1 MDRGHTSPSRRWTST
16 MTGSSPNTRW
26 KQGLH
31 CFCFPQQTFLT
42 TSKWFKFIDMHVKAL
57 YASLSLTPGERVPE
71 EGVWA
76 PWLPSQRHST
86 REHGGG
92 YLRQRGW
99 EQRRLH
105 ILKRVYV
112 QTRWTLTVLMQSA
125 SHFTVE
131 ILWCFGVH
139 RKLSLRLPESI
150 SVLQKH
156 VCVMC
161 DVWTPVWRFV
171 WYDWSQQG
179 FFNQFISVVF
189 CFSRYLCF
197 LCFIFLPEN
206 LCVQYKATKCTFC
219 GERDSL
225 LLGFNTRSSNSDTLS
240 LQLGSD
246 AKQKPEDETQQS
258 TIPFPGS
265 YILLL

>member
-16 MTGSSPNTRW
+16 TTGSSPSTRW

-42 TSKWFKFIDMHVKAL
+42 TSKWFKLNDMHVKAL

-156 VCVMC
+156 VCIMC

-171 WYDWSQQG
+171 RYDWSQQG

-189 CFSRYLCF
+189 CLSRYLCF
-197 LCFIFLPEN
+197 LCFYLFTWKP
-206 LCVQYKATKCTFC
+206 LCTV
-219 GERDSL
+219 
-225 LLGFNTRSSNSDTLS
+225 
-240 LQLGSD
+240 
-246 AKQKPEDETQQS
+246 
-258 TIPFPGS
+258 
-265 YILLL
+265 